1 MFVFQVP
8 YNVPTSAYDLLLRLL
23 RHESFVDEEAPL
35 IRNKP
40 DKMSKSS
47 SSYDSSFMFSNA
59 IAGPASQSGN
69 PFPAIG
75 STMQQQGAAHSAHGF
90 LPIGIALAVGFL
102 MGAVFFRMRD
112 GPRQQGYRTVPDI
125 E

>member
-1 MFVFQVP
+1 MFLLQVP

-35 IRNKP
+35 IRVKP
-40 DKMSKSS
+40 NKMSKSS
-47 SSYDSSFMFSNA
+47 SSSDSAFMFSNA
-59 IAGPASQSGN
+59 IADPAQSGN

-75 STMQQQGAAHSAHGF
+75 STTQQQGAAFSAHGF

-102 MGAVFFRMRD
+102 MGAVFFRKRD